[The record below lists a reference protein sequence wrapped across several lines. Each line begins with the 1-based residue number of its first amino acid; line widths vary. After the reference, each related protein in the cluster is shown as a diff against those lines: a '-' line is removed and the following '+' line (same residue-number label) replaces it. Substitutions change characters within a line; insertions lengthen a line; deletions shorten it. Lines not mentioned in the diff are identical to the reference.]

1 MMYRYM
7 MIWTPFSNT
16 LGDDIKGTGN
26 SHRFEGGDYCVVNQY
41 SKSLICRADQTKERE
56 QVALLSF
63 FKLCYLYSSISI
75 F

>member
-7 MIWTPFSNT
+7 MIWTPFSKT

-26 SHRFEGGDYCVVNQY
+26 SHRFEGGDYGVVNQY
-41 SKSLICRADQTKERE
+41 SKSLIYKADQTKERE

-63 FKLCYLYSSISI
+63 FKLCYHS
-75 F
+75 

>member
-7 MIWTPFSNT
+7 MIWTPFSKT

-26 SHRFEGGDYCVVNQY
+26 SHRFEVGDYGVVNQY
-41 SKSLICRADQTKERE
+41 SKSLIYRADQTKERE

-63 FKLCYLYSSISI
+63 FKLRYLYSSIPI
-75 F
+75 V